1 MVHHCGC
8 VKLNP
13 NLVLVPAPKRTQIQ
27 FGKLTKEEKLDIV
40 IGRYKKEGY
49 KIISA
54 RDVGKRINLCSQ
66 SSANLLKR
74 LDTVKYNGKEWEI
87 L

>member
-13 NLVLVPAPKRTQIQ
+13 NLVLVPAPKRTQIRL
-27 FGKLTKEEKLDIV
+27 GKLTKEEKLDII
-40 IGRYKKEGY
+40 IGRYKKEGFT
-49 KIISA
+49 IISA
-54 RDVGKRINLCSQ
+54 RDVAKRIDMCSR
-66 SSANLLKR
+66 SAAKLLKR
-74 LDTVKYNGKEWEI
+74 LNSVKYNGKEWEI